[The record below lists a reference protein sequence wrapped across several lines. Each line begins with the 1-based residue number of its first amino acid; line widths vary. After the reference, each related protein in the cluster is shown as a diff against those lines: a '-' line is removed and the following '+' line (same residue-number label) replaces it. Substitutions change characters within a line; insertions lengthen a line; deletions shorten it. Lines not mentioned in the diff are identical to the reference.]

1 MTNEAHPDLIA
12 LDVGRDVGTIEIILA
27 RLRADEI
34 PVTVDPDLSSL
45 SAMDEEAGFQLLVR
59 DEDLEAT
66 LPVLRAAGIEAG
78 E

>member
-45 SAMDEEAGFQLLVR
+45 SALDEEAGFQLLVR

-66 LPVLRAAGIEAG
+66 LPVLRADGIEAG

>member
-45 SAMDEEAGFQLLVR
+45 SALDEEAGFQLLVR
-59 DEDLEAT
+59 KEDLEAT